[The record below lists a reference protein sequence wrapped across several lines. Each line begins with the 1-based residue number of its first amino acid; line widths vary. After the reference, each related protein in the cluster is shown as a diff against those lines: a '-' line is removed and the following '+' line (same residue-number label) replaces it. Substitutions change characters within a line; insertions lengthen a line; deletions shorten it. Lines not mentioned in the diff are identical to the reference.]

1 MKTFTK
7 QLPQLMLVCTA
18 VIILASCASM
28 AIAPSTSF
36 NNANDVHNIKATVIL
51 QDNSSMLGYLTLQN
65 KSTQK
70 AASVRLPK
78 ERTTIDFHA
87 HDIKAYEIEDTHYA
101 LKLIEPNSQ
110 KIYVWGK
117 PLPYKSF
124 VKRLTPQ
131 QYEIQLYTYEEKVA
145 EQKSSLTKTITHYFV
160 EFTKTEP
167 EILIDVTDT
176 KFVHQFKQQL
186 NSMQQQCLA
195 LNEKINSNKQA
206 YTISSKNK
214 NARERSNILYNIA
227 KLYNECSST
236 K

>member
-36 NNANDVHNIKATVIL
+36 NNANDVQNIKATVIL

-101 LKLIEPNSQ
+101 LKLIKPNSQ

>member
-1 MKTFTK
+1 
-7 QLPQLMLVCTA
+7 
-18 VIILASCASM
+18 
-28 AIAPSTSF
+28 
-36 NNANDVHNIKATVIL
+36 
-51 QDNSSMLGYLTLQN
+51 MLGYLTLQN

>member
-7 QLPQLMLVCTA
+7 QLPQLMLVCKA

-36 NNANDVHNIKATVIL
+36 NNANDVQNIKATVIL

-176 KFVHQFKQQL
+176 KFVHQFKQQITK
-186 NSMQQQCLA
+186 MQQQCFA
-195 LNEKINSNKQA
+195 LNEKINTNEQA
-206 YTISSKNK
+206 YTITNKKK
-214 NARERSNILYNIA
+214 NAKERSNILYNIA

>member
-7 QLPQLMLVCTA
+7 QLPQLMLVCKA

-36 NNANDVHNIKATVIL
+36 NNANDVQNIKATVIL

>member
-36 NNANDVHNIKATVIL
+36 NNANDVQNIKATVIL
-51 QDNSSMLGYLTLQN
+51 QDNSSMLGYLTLKN

-131 QYEIQLYTYEEKVA
+131 QYEIQLYTYEEKIT

-160 EFTKTEP
+160 EFTKTNP
-167 EILIDVTDT
+167 EVLIDVIDP
-176 KFVHQFKQQL
+176 KFLTQFQQL
-186 NSMQQQCLA
+186 LSNLQQQCPA
-195 LNEKINSNKQA
+195 LDQKINTNDQA
-206 YTISSKNK
+206 YTISSKKK

>member
-7 QLPQLMLVCTA
+7 QLSQLMLVCKA

-101 LKLIEPNSQ
+101 LKLIKPNSQ